1 MTGRSNNE
9 IQDRFFAALPYILP
23 LIYVLPFGMSLLQ
36 QFPFLGFIYI
46 PLQPVL
52 QLYYG
57 FPFAGLIIFFVL
69 IFAVV
74 RNENISHFIRFNT
87 MQAILL
93 DILLIL
99 IRFAGQILGSGLN
112 AGSGGNLLAETLSNT
127 VFLGVLA
134 ACLFSIVQSARG
146 IYAELPAISEAVHG
160 QVR

>member
-1 MTGRSNNE
+1 MTGRGNAE
-9 IQDRFFAALPYILP
+9 MQDRFFAALPYILP
-23 LIYVLPFGMSLLQ
+23 LVYVLPFGMYLLN
-36 QFPFLGFIYI
+36 QFPILKFIYL

-52 QLYYG
+52 AIYS
-57 FPFAGLIIFFVL
+57 FPLAGLIIFFVL

-99 IRFAGQILGSGLN
+99 IQFAGRILGSGFSTG
-112 AGSGGNLLAETLSNT
+112 AGGGLLAQTFSNM
-127 VFLGVLA
+127 VFLGVIA
-134 ACLFSIVQSARG
+134 ACTFSIVQSARG

>member
-1 MTGRSNNE
+1 MAGRSNNE

-23 LIYVLPFGMSLLQ
+23 LIYVLPFGMFLLK
-36 QFPFLGFIYI
+36 QFPILQFIYA
-46 PLQPVL
+46 PLQPVI
-52 QLYYG
+52 QIYYG

-69 IFAVV
+69 LFAVV

-93 DILLIL
+93 DILLVL
-99 IRFAGQILGSGLN
+99 IRFAAQILGSGLS
-112 AGSGGNLLAETLSNT
+112 AGGGLLAETFSNMI
-127 VFLGVLA
+127 FLGILA
-134 ACLFSIVQSARG
+134 ACTFGIVQSARG